1 MINQN
6 ERRIKMYTQKM
17 HERIQDALKKLED
30 EISEILEQDPDQE
43 KYVDGWAT
51 FPVVYS
57 LGAEPSDGDF
67 GPPIFD
73 PFIVHVQHEKS
84 TFLDLPHDRY
94 QINLKESVEDV
105 INGFISGKNNK
116 IVDEECIT
124 IVKSLRDAFLELAK
138 MIDDRIA

>member
-1 MINQN
+1 
-6 ERRIKMYTQKM
+6 MYTQKM

-51 FPVVYS
+51 FPLVYS

-73 PFIVHVQHEKS
+73 PFIVRVQHGVS
-84 TFLDLPHDRY
+84 TSLGLPHDRY

-105 INGFISGKNNK
+105 INDFISGKDNK

>member
-1 MINQN
+1 
-6 ERRIKMYTQKM
+6 MYTQKM
-17 HERIQDALKKLED
+17 HKRIQDALKKLED

-73 PFIVHVQHEKS
+73 PFIVRVEHGES
-84 TFLDLPHDRY
+84 TSLGLPHDRY

-105 INGFISGKNNK
+105 INDFISGKDNK
-116 IVDEECIT
+116 IVDEEGIT

>member
-1 MINQN
+1 
-6 ERRIKMYTQKM
+6 MYTQKM

-43 KYVDGWAT
+43 KYVDGWAA
-51 FPVVYS
+51 FPLVYS

-73 PFIVHVQHEKS
+73 PFIVRVQHA
-84 TFLDLPHDRY
+84 LDLPHDRY

-105 INGFISGKNNK
+105 IDCFISGKDNK
-116 IVDEECIT
+116 IVDEEGIT

>member
-1 MINQN
+1 
-6 ERRIKMYTQKM
+6 MYTQKM
-17 HERIQDALKKLED
+17 HKRIQDALKKLED

-73 PFIVHVQHEKS
+73 PFIVRVQHEES

-105 INGFISGKNNK
+105 IDGFISGKNNK
-116 IVDEECIT
+116 IVDEEGIT
-124 IVKSLRDAFLELAK
+124 IAKSLRDAFLELAK

>member
-17 HERIQDALKKLED
+17 HKRIQDALKKLED

-73 PFIVHVQHEKS
+73 PFIVRVQHDQS

-94 QINLKESVEDV
+94 EINLKESVEDV
-105 INGFISGKNNK
+105 INDFISGKDNK
-116 IVDEECIT
+116 IVDEEGIT
-124 IVKSLRDAFLELAK
+124 IAKSLRDAFLELAK

>member
-1 MINQN
+1 
-6 ERRIKMYTQKM
+6 MYTQKM
-17 HERIQDALKKLED
+17 HGRIQDALKKMED

-57 LGAEPSDGDF
+57 FGAEPSDGDF

-73 PFIVHVQHEKS
+73 PFIVRVQHA
-84 TFLDLPHDRY
+84 LDLPHDRY

-105 INGFISGKNNK
+105 INDFISGKDNK